1 MYEFNE
7 LSELILAMLRSI
19 NPYEE
24 IDEDTE
30 LINSGVLSSLEIF
43 VFINDAEQ
51 KFNIVINEEDLSL
64 DSFSTITTIRELLEK
79 YLVV

>member
-1 MYEFNE
+1 MYELNE

-64 DSFSTITTIRELLEK
+64 DCFNTITTIRELLEK